1 MLLVRHVPS
10 PWSMENEGVF
20 LLILLLIH
28 RMMPTSGIVP
38 IPCADVAEG
47 MVQLPVNSK
56 HPSKLSGA
64 LARRAARR
72 KVLEHVALGHRVV
85 QRKSPPLVGFT
96 SLPVA
101 SLLSTTSTAASSP
114 MSKEEVTL
122 PSPPF
127 GKSTPPARRSPRVEV
142 QVVPV
147 IKDRSW
153 QCHLCTYEQ
162 ELVPGSRTCIMC
174 HSTRRQLH
182 CAPRCVVKS
191 KLVDRTRGSGKSGC
205 PNCRLGNR
213 CKACQLAHRE
223 KCLNDIWTDAQGP
236 LK

>member
-1 MLLVRHVPS
+1 
-10 PWSMENEGVF
+10 
-20 LLILLLIH
+20 
-28 RMMPTSGIVP
+28 MMPTSGIVP
-38 IPCADVAEG
+38 IPCADAAEG
-47 MVQLPVNSK
+47 MVQLPANSK
-56 HPSKLSGA
+56 CPSKLSGA

-72 KVLEHVALGHRVV
+72 KVLEHVALGLGSRVV

-96 SLPVA
+96 SLLVA
-101 SLLSTTSTAASSP
+101 SLLSTASTAASSP
-114 MSKEEVTL
+114 MSKEEVTS

-153 QCHLCTYEQ
+153 QCHSCSYKQ

-174 HSTRRQLH
+174 HSTRRRLVH
-182 CAPRCVVKS
+182 FAPWCVVKS

-213 CKACQLAHRE
+213 CKACLLARRE
-223 KCLNDIWTDAQGP
+223 KCIDNLWIDAKGS